1 MFKCVNCFNEYSA
14 DNVCSHC
21 GYKQGNEPAHINC
34 IHPGTVIGGRYM
46 IGMMLAKSNSTIT
59 YLALDGK
66 LEKKVVIREYFPT
79 ELAHR
84 EPGHRP
90 VVCKGDE
97 EKFKSGVEKT
107 VKNALA
113 LKEFD
118 YFDGVVFVYDCFEEN
133 NTAYVVTE
141 RFEGETLADVMSKR
155 EVFSF
160 PKTLEL
166 ITPVLSALEVF
177 HSAGYAHGLIS
188 PDKVIISPDGK
199 AKLLDFC
206 CDLNYGGDES
216 VLEKHYTAP
225 ERYYAPDAT
234 VKVASDIYSACALI
248 YKMLTGSDPIDSKER
263 DRQTDDFSDIFDVV
277 GLPDKAEKII
287 LKGLSL
293 KLDER
298 PKSMGEV
305 IADLTAER
313 SKSAP
318 TQLITSP
325 AKKKKKPKKTSKSNA
340 KTAIIVAVCVLLVVG
355 IISAV
360 AIPVALKKRNSH
372 NNTST
377 TEPDTKVSSTD
388 TIFLP
393 NEARQKYNEFLI
405 SDLFK
410 NEYAAIYSVRT
421 RAFDE
426 FPKDK
431 KVPEGVS
438 DFDMSTTSIY
448 HFDLDNDG
456 TLENII
462 TTDFLSNRHFVS
474 VYIFDIDKDG
484 NVFEGGRLEW
494 NDTVEEELEIC
505 TVRGDKGSTYCLLRY
520 DITEDDKHSFEVMC
534 YDGEKLICAASAA
547 QFAEDSFA
555 CTGSLLPRDGV
566 IWDSNEPVGVKSV
579 YERDKANFTENLEEY
594 NSVSKEEFDKIW
606 EKNITNAIVKQ
617 AIKTSEITDVSIQVS
632 FSFPGLK
639 LNGREIELSF
649 RTVEGNQPFLYR
661 ADGSEVLF
669 SNVYS
674 KKQLQNGYIVELMY
688 GSNRYCLCQVNLDE
702 QGNPI
707 CKVGSAEL
715 IYLPNVIGEYRSS
728 ALDKIRNAGFG
739 VEAKRGSRAGLANL
753 SKLGKVEKQS
763 IMGDNYYPRDTK
775 ITIWYYG

>member
-21 GYKQGNEPAHINC
+21 GYKQGNEPEHISC
-34 IHPGTVIGGRYM
+34 IQPGTVIGGRYM

-66 LEKKVVIREYFPT
+66 LDRKVVIREYFPID
-79 ELAHR
+79 LVHR

-90 VVCKGDE
+90 VVCKDDE
-97 EKFKSGVEKT
+97 EKFTAGVEKT

-118 YFDGVVFVYDCFEEN
+118 YFDGVVVVYDCFEEN

-141 RFEGETLADVMSKR
+141 RFEGDTLEQVLK
-155 EVFSF
+155 EGKPFSF
-160 PKTLEL
+160 AKTLEL
-166 ITPVLSALEVF
+166 IIPVLSALEVF

-188 PDKVIISPDGK
+188 PEKVIISPEGK

-216 VLEKHYTAP
+216 VLKKHYTAP
-225 ERYYAPDAT
+225 ERYYSPDSA
-234 VKVASDIYSACALI
+234 VKVASDVYSVCALI

-263 DRQTDDFSDIFDVV
+263 DRQTDDFSDIYGVV
-277 GLPDKAEKII
+277 GISDKAEKII

-293 KLDER
+293 KQDER
-298 PKSMGEV
+298 PQSVGEV

-313 SKSAP
+313 SKTVP
-318 TQLITSP
+318 TQVITPS
-325 AKKKKKPKKTSKSNA
+325 AKRKKKPKKTSKSNA
-340 KTAIIVAVCVLLVVG
+340 KTVIIVAVCVLLLVG
-355 IISAV
+355 IISAI
-360 AIPVALKKRNSH
+360 AIPVAIRKRNSR
-372 NNTST
+372 NTTST

-393 NEARQKYNEFLI
+393 KEAKQKYSEFLT

-410 NEYAAIYSVRT
+410 NEYAAINSVRT
-421 RAFDE
+421 RAFE
-426 FPKDK
+426 EYPKDK
-431 KVPEGVS
+431 KVPEGVE

-448 HFDLDNDG
+448 YFDLDNDG
-456 TLENII
+456 TLENVI

-505 TVRGDKGSTYCLLRY
+505 TVRGEKGSTYCLLRY
-520 DITEDDKHSFEVMC
+520 DITEDDKHSFEIVC

-547 QFAEDSFA
+547 QFAEESFA
-555 CTGSLLPRDGV
+555 CTGSLLPREGV

-579 YERDKANFTENLEEY
+579 YERDKVNYTENPEEY

-606 EKNITNAIVKQ
+606 EKNITNATVKQ
-617 AIKTSEITDVSIQVS
+617 AIKTSEIIDSSIQVS

-639 LNGREIELSF
+639 LNDREIELYF
-649 RTVEGNQPFLYR
+649 RTVEGNQSFLYR
-661 ADGSEVLF
+661 ADGSEVQF
-669 SNVYS
+669 NGVYS
-674 KKQLQNGYIVELMY
+674 KKQLQDGYTVELMY
-688 GSNRYCLCQVNLDE
+688 GSNRYCLCQVTLDGE
-702 QGNPI
+702 GNPI
-707 CKVGSAEL
+707 CRVGSTEL
-715 IYLPNVIGEYRSS
+715 IFLPNVIGEYRTA
-728 ALDKIRNAGFG
+728 ALDKIKNAGFN
-739 VEAKRGSRAGLANL
+739 VEAKRGSRPGLANL
-753 SKLGKVEKQS
+753 SKFGKVEKQS
-763 IMGDNYYPRDTK
+763 VMGDNYYPRDTK